1 MNRIRLFIEL
11 LMIEEEI
18 EVYFRKEDILIESII
33 ELIDLLSYSEI
44 FTNDMMVFF
53 ESLDCLIDKNKSIK
67 ELGLIDGDKL
77 IIS

>member
-1 MNRIRLFIEL
+1 MNRIRLFIDFL
-11 LMIEEEI
+11 ILEEEI

-33 ELIDLLSYSEI
+33 ELMDLLSYSEI

>member
-11 LMIEEEI
+11 LIIEEEI
-18 EVYFRKEDILIESII
+18 EVCFRKEDILIESII

>member
-33 ELIDLLSYSEI
+33 ELIDLLSYSEL